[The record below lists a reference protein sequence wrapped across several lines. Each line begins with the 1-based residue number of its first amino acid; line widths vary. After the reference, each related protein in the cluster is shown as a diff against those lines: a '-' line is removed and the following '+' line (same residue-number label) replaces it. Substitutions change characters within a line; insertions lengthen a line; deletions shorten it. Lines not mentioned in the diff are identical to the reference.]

1 MGGTMDRVWYAD
13 VIFLFQA
20 PLLTGANH
28 VVQRDFAFVQWF
40 TSYGGPLDSTGGQ
53 RRHVDH
59 AFPAILNRR
68 FPRVYLMEPELGRLY
83 DVIPIE
89 DILAPAPIHDDVS
102 LVFKTG
108 VQLADEKQLQGA
120 ERSTFLKTH
129 RYNVPL
135 IPSERNCNRF
145 ETCVDPSCQKLH
157 SEQMRGA
164 DQSKTRLQVVN
175 LLVVLMSRG
184 CQNPPAQWTQANSI
198 NLNLGAPTSAGRRVA
213 FAAPP
218 SPERNDEPHHEAP
231 VPPHEAGHSDIQA
244 LAGSEHEAGS
254 SALQHPGPARQD
266 STRRRGKGGPPRL
279 AGVQAARRGVYDHS
293 GAAVVATR
301 THSKRLR
308 EGPSSDP
315 ASETRGEGLLGPDPP
330 SVSHSSNRRR
340 LRARQNP

>member
-1 MGGTMDRVWYAD
+1 MDRVWYAD
-13 VIFLFQA
+13 VLFLFHATVQ
-20 PLLTGANH
+20 TGANQ
-28 VVQRDFAFVQWF
+28 VILRAFAFVQWF

-198 NLNLGAPTSAGRRVA
+198 NLNLGAATSAGRRVA

-218 SPERNDEPHHEAP
+218 SPERNDEPHHEA
-231 VPPHEAGHSDIQA
+231 GHSDIQD
-244 LAGSEHEAGS
+244 LAGSEDEAGS
-254 SALQHPGPARQD
+254 SALQHPGPAPQD
-266 STRRRGKGGPPRL
+266 STRGKGGPARL

-301 THSKRLR
+301 TRSKRLR
-308 EGPSSDP
+308 QGPSSDP
-315 ASETRGEGLLGPDPP
+315 DSETRGQGLLGPDPP
-330 SVSHSSNRRR
+330 SVSHSGNRRR
-340 LRARQNP
+340 LQQGRPRQVP